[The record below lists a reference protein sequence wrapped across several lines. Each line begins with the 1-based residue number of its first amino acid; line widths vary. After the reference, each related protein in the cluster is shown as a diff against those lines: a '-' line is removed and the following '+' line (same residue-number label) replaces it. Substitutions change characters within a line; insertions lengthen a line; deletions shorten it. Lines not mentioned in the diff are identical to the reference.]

1 MNYEIKGTPFPVV
14 ICKLANGERMI
25 TEKGAMVWM
34 SPNME
39 MSTVG
44 GGLGRMFSKAFSG
57 ESMFQNIYTAR
68 GDGMITFGSC
78 FPGRIVPLE
87 IAPGREFVLQKSAF
101 LASTDGVELSI
112 HFNKKLGAGFF
123 RRRRLYHAAS
133 VRHGHGV
140 RRDRRRAGR
149 IHARAG
155 SEAHRGHRQRC
166 PGFDT
171 TVDID
176 IQRVPGLKN
185 KLFGGEG
192 LFNTTLTGPGRVWA
206 PDHADLRHRAV
217 RRAVPPEQREQL
229 ILWPR

>member
-123 RRRRLYHAAS
+123 GGEGFIMQRLSGSGIVFLEIDGELVEYDLAPGQQMVIDTGNVAA
-133 VRHGHGV
+133 
-140 RRDRRRAGR
+140 
-149 IHARAG
+149 
-155 SEAHRGHRQRC
+155 
-166 PGFDT
+166 FDS
-171 TVDID
+171 TVSID
-176 IQRVPGLKN
+176 IQQVPGIKN
-185 KLFGGEG
+185 KLLGGEG
-192 LFNTTLTGPGRVWA
+192 LFNTTLTGPGKIWLQTMPISNVAESIRPVI
-206 PDHADLRHRAV
+206 PTSSK
-217 RRAVPPEQREQL
+217 
-229 ILWPR
+229 

>member
-87 IAPGREFVLQKSAF
+87 IAPGREFVLQKS
-101 LASTDGVELSI
+101 D
-112 HFNKKLGAGFF
+112 
-123 RRRRLYHAAS
+123 RRRRAVDPLQQKA
-133 VRHGHGV
+133 
-140 RRDRRRAGR
+140 RR
-149 IHARAG
+149 
-155 SEAHRGHRQRC
+155 
-166 PGFDT
+166 
-171 TVDID
+171 
-176 IQRVPGLKN
+176 
-185 KLFGGEG
+185 G
-192 LFNTTLTGPGRVWA
+192 LF
-206 PDHADLRHRAV
+206 
-217 RRAVPPEQREQL
+217 RR
-229 ILWPR
+229 

>member
-78 FPGRIVPLE
+78 FPRPHRSPRNCAGTRIR
-87 IAPGREFVLQKSAF
+87 APE
-101 LASTDGVELSI
+101 E
-112 HFNKKLGAGFF
+112 
-123 RRRRLYHAAS
+123 
-133 VRHGHGV
+133 
-140 RRDRRRAGR
+140 
-149 IHARAG
+149 
-155 SEAHRGHRQRC
+155 
-166 PGFDT
+166 
-171 TVDID
+171 
-176 IQRVPGLKN
+176 RVPRL
-185 KLFGGEG
+185 
-192 LFNTTLTGPGRVWA
+192 
-206 PDHADLRHRAV
+206 D
-217 RRAVPPEQREQL
+217 
-229 ILWPR
+229 